1 MQTGRAGEGAGGRDG
16 TQTKLELGSGR
27 TERGEENIL
36 RRKGFKEGGKS
47 MLFIL
52 KKKKKENVSNK
63 KKKKKKK
70 KKTNTKKKKK
80 HKKRKKKKRATEES
94 HSSRTHCAPNWKGE
108 E

>member
-52 KKKKKENVSNK
+52 KKKKKENVS
-63 KKKKKKK
+63 
-70 KKTNTKKKKK
+70 TKKKKK
-80 HKKRKKKKRATEES
+80 H

>member
-1 MQTGRAGEGAGGRDG
+1 MQTGRAGQGAGGRDG

-52 KKKKKENVSNK
+52 KKKKKENVS
-63 KKKKKKK
+63 
-70 KKTNTKKKKK
+70 TKKKKK
-80 HKKRKKKKRATEES
+80 NTTAHEPIVHQTGKEKNRATED
-94 HSSRTHCAPNWKGE
+94 SRSEGGGLSF
-108 E
+108 